1 MNGKM
6 KKLVSVC
13 LITASIFTLNACGS
27 GDKAANANLK
37 KVTVWTGDS
46 HSKNIIN
53 NLVEE
58 YNKTKGKELGIELEY
73 SVKDG
78 NMAQNLEMAIASN
91 QAPDFFTTSAVQKYA
106 ESGDIIA
113 LSDIKGGQEYIN
125 EKFDQDAIEHFTAS
139 FDGKIYKAP
148 LYVTTTGIAYNKD
161 MFKKYGLVDENGEA
175 KPPKTLA
182 EFREY
187 AKKLTNPSEKE
198 YGIIIPIKMSSF
210 PTNFTRLAV
219 ASTGMSGY
227 NFKEGKY
234 DYTVL
239 EPGLNAVMGMKAD
252 GSMYPGAN
260 GLDNDTARAVFAE
273 GKIGMIFSGSY
284 DVAVFTSQF
293 PAKCDWDVAPLPVED
308 ENHRYKQVM
317 ANDGFVV
324 MNKKSADRL
333 GEDIMLEVFKWLH
346 GDELVSE
353 LYRQGACIPYD
364 VSVIENTKIN
374 DDVYYAMEHFAEMRK
389 TGYALPSVM
398 PTDLEGTPD
407 FKTLFNSKIWMN
419 EGNTHDLLVDL
430 SNRSNAGI
438 DKKFSVNKELKK
450 EDYIYPNWDLSIKE

>member
-1 MNGKM
+1 MNGKL
-6 KKLVSVC
+6 KKLTAVC
-13 LITASIFTLNACGS
+13 LATASLFTLNACKS
-27 GDKAANANLK
+27 GGDAENANLT
-37 KVTVWTGDS
+37 KVTIWTGDS

-53 NLVEE
+53 GLVEE
-58 YNKTKGKELGIELEY
+58 YNKTKGKELGIQVEY

-106 ESGDIIA
+106 ESGDVISV
-113 LSDIKGGQEYIN
+113 SDIKGGQEYIN
-125 EKFDQDAIEHFTAS
+125 ENYDEEAIEHFTMA

-148 LYVTTTGIAYNKD
+148 FYVTTTGIAYNKD

-175 KPPKTLA
+175 KPPKTLK

-187 AKKLTNPSEKE
+187 AKKLTNPAEKE

-219 ASTGMSGY
+219 ASSGTSGY
-227 NFKEGKY
+227 NFKTGKY
-234 DYTVL
+234 DYTVF
-239 EPGLNAVMGMKAD
+239 EPGLEAIMGMKAD

-293 PAKCDWDVAPLPVED
+293 PAKCDWDVAPLPVAD
-308 ENHRYKQVM
+308 ENNRYKQVM

-324 MNKKSADRL
+324 MNKKSIERV
-333 GEDIMLEVFKWLH
+333 GEDKMLEVFKWIH
-346 GDELVSE
+346 SKVVVSE
-353 LYRQGACIPYD
+353 LYKQGAGIPYNVD
-364 VSVIENTKIN
+364 VIENTKIN
-374 DDVYYAMEHFAEMRK
+374 DDVYYALQTFADLRK
-389 TGYALPSVM
+389 TSFALPSVM

-407 FKTLFNSKIWMN
+407 FKTLFNSKIWMG
-419 EGNTHDLLVDL
+419 EGSIHDLLVDL

-438 DKKFSVNKELKK
+438 GKKFSVSTELKK
-450 EDYIYPNWDLSIKE
+450 ENYIYPDWDVSIK